1 MRIFSPGGGKNDRQF
16 SQSTSQEMVIAV
28 GPPCKASDAE
38 REGREGIAGG
48 VFLLQGTVICGL
60 KATPQAAVPWEEAC
74 TSRSPSFCSLTIQPS
89 DCISSPRRNTAAP
102 GHAGDR
108 SAHWHTAQLSPQTR
122 HASHISHI
130 RGHHHMQSG
139 CMCLVFKREKQRYRR
154 ACYAQCSPSGLN
166 LWHTAAMLLGR
177 GKECFIRCRHIRHG
191 LYSSIQSWKR

>member
-1 MRIFSPGGGKNDRQF
+1 
-16 SQSTSQEMVIAV
+16 MVIAV

-38 REGREGIAGG
+38 REGREGIVGG
-48 VFLLQGTVICGL
+48 VFYCKALFICGL

-89 DCISSPRRNTAAP
+89 DCISSPRRNTVAAP

-108 SAHWHTAQLSPQTR
+108 SAHWHTAQLSPRTR

-139 CMCLVFKREKQRYRR
+139 CMCLVFKREKAEGLKSMLCEVQSFRLKLV
-154 ACYAQCSPSGLN
+154 ACCSHAVGSREG
-166 LWHTAAMLLGR
+166 ML
-177 GKECFIRCRHIRHG
+177 H
-191 LYSSIQSWKR
+191 